1 MARIAW
7 RALGGVQ
14 AGVIG
19 GVAMLAFLAAAS
31 MLHHHVWWETSNLIG
46 STFYGTRAF
55 YSGPGRITI
64 AGGALHLLMSGL
76 LGILFVAG
84 FGGVRR
90 RGTMML
96 AGVGAGAGLYYVGPM
111 LLLPRINPLVAVC
124 SLPPAPLAGPL

>member
-19 GVAMLAFLAAAS
+19 GLAMLAFLAAAS
-31 MLHHHVWWETSNLIG
+31 MLRHHVWWEMPNLIG

-55 YSGPGRITI
+55 FSGPGRITI
-64 AGGALHLLMSGL
+64 AGGALHLMMSGL
-76 LGILFVAG
+76 LGILFVEG
-84 FGGVRR
+84 FGGGRR

-96 AGVGAGAGLYYVGPM
+96 AGLVAGLGWYYVGQLVVGAGM
-111 LLLPRINPLVAVC
+111 NQLV
-124 SLPPAPLAGPL
+124 P